1 MSCYAVRSSM
11 FGSEKIDNLTQELIY
26 LRQDFIE
33 LQRQFFNFMIA
44 AKQLEKKRKRQRWK
58 FYHK

>member
-1 MSCYAVRSSM
+1 M
-11 FGSEKIDNLTQELIY
+11 FGSENKEKIEDLTQAFIY

-33 LQRQFFNFMIA
+33 LQKELLHFMSS
-44 AKQLEKKRKRQRWK
+44 AKRLERKRKHQRWK

>member
-1 MSCYAVRSSM
+1 M
-11 FGSEKIDNLTQELIY
+11 FGSEKIDNLTQELIC

-33 LQRQFFNFMIA
+33 LQRQFLNFMTA
-44 AKQLEKKRKRQRWK
+44 AKRLERKRKHQRWK